1 MEGTLEMIP
10 EAARKY
16 IYHEEKDIVLLHGD
30 CLEIMP
36 LFEPNSIDLMLTD
49 PPFNVGK
56 DFKNDNLSEHEW
68 TSFCGTFTAI
78 LKVINPCNMLIEI
91 SKSDIIMRQKLDR
104 LFILKWTLILN
115 YTNAMRQGACG
126 YSNFGLVLWYGGKC
140 YQRYMDR
147 IDAPL
152 ENTIKKFKHPSPK
165 NIKHYQKLAEMFSLS
180 DDLILDPFLGS
191 GTTAVAAKQLGR
203 KCIGIELEAKYLD
216 IAIER
221 LKQGVLL

>member
-1 MEGTLEMIP
+1 
-10 EAARKY
+10 
-16 IYHEEKDIVLLHGD
+16 
-30 CLEIMP
+30 
-36 LFEPNSIDLMLTD
+36 
-49 PPFNVGK
+49 
-56 DFKNDNLSEHEW
+56 
-68 TSFCGTFTAI
+68 
-78 LKVINPCNMLIEI
+78 
-91 SKSDIIMRQKLDR
+91 
-104 LFILKWTLILN
+104 
-115 YTNAMRQGACG
+115 MRQGACG